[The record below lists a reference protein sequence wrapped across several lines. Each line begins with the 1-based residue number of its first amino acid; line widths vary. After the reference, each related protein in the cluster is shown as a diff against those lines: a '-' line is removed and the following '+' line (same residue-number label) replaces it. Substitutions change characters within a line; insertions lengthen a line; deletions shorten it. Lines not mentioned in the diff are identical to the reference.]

1 MFKRILIANRGEI
14 ALRIIRCCEEMGI
27 ETVIVYS
34 TEDKNSLPVILATK
48 SVCIGPADSKD
59 SYLNQVIIL
68 EAAKLTKCD
77 AIHPGYGF
85 LSENADF
92 AKKCEQSGIKF
103 IGPSSKIISQMG
115 DKQHARELMIKNG
128 VNVVPGSK
136 GIVKNYKDA
145 LSVAEIIGYPVL
157 IKASAGGGG
166 KGMRKA
172 FSANEMKDAFNCAQK
187 ETINAF
193 GNGDMYVEKLIINPK
208 HIEFQILADNY
219 GNIICFAEEISELS
233 KYRQI
238 ILITHQA
245 IIAAKAC
252 GYTNAGTVEFIV
264 DKNNNFYFIEMNT
277 RIQVEHPVTEM
288 ITGIDIIREQI
299 RVAANLKLSVS
310 NDDIKIQGHAIECR
324 INAKT
329 PGKVSF
335 LHFPAGQDIRI
346 ESYLYNGCVISP
358 IYDSMIAKIIVKG
371 KTRLEAVRKM
381 RRALKELV
389 IEGIKTNTEYMF
401 FLTYNRDFVNGNYDT
416 SFYEK
421 NNAEIMGLIKE

>member
-1 MFKRILIANRGEI
+1 
-14 ALRIIRCCEEMGI
+14 
-27 ETVIVYS
+27 
-34 TEDKNSLPVILATK
+34 
-48 SVCIGPADSKD
+48 
-59 SYLNQVIIL
+59 
-68 EAAKLTKCD
+68 
-77 AIHPGYGF
+77 
-85 LSENADF
+85 
-92 AKKCEQSGIKF
+92 
-103 IGPSSKIISQMG
+103 
-115 DKQHARELMIKNG
+115 
-128 VNVVPGSK
+128 
-136 GIVKNYKDA
+136 
-145 LSVAEIIGYPVL
+145 
-157 IKASAGGGG
+157 
-166 KGMRKA
+166 
-172 FSANEMKDAFNCAQK
+172 
-187 ETINAF
+187 
-193 GNGDMYVEKLIINPK
+193 
-208 HIEFQILADNY
+208 
-219 GNIICFAEEISELS
+219 
-233 KYRQI
+233 
-238 ILITHQA
+238 
-245 IIAAKAC
+245 
-252 GYTNAGTVEFIV
+252 
-264 DKNNNFYFIEMNT
+264 MNT

>member
-1 MFKRILIANRGEI
+1 MGE
-14 ALRIIRCCEEMGI
+14 
-27 ETVIVYS
+27 
-34 TEDKNSLPVILATK
+34 
-48 SVCIGPADSKD
+48 
-59 SYLNQVIIL
+59 
-68 EAAKLTKCD
+68 
-77 AIHPGYGF
+77 
-85 LSENADF
+85 
-92 AKKCEQSGIKF
+92 
-103 IGPSSKIISQMG
+103 
-115 DKQHARELMIKNG
+115 
-128 VNVVPGSK
+128 
-136 GIVKNYKDA
+136 
-145 LSVAEIIGYPVL
+145 
-157 IKASAGGGG
+157 
-166 KGMRKA
+166 
-172 FSANEMKDAFNCAQK
+172 
-187 ETINAF
+187 
-193 GNGDMYVEKLIINPK
+193 
-208 HIEFQILADNY
+208 
-219 GNIICFAEEISELS
+219 
-233 KYRQI
+233 
-238 ILITHQA
+238 QA

>member
-219 GNIICFAEEISELS
+219 GNIICLGERNCSIQRNNQKLLEETPSWQLPEELR
-233 KYRQI
+233 KKMGE
-238 ILITHQA
+238 QA

-264 DKNNNFYFIEMNT
+264 DKNNIYNVQPENILNF
-277 RIQVEHPVTEM
+277 Q
-288 ITGIDIIREQI
+288 
-299 RVAANLKLSVS
+299 
-310 NDDIKIQGHAIECR
+310 
-324 INAKT
+324 
-329 PGKVSF
+329 
-335 LHFPAGQDIRI
+335 
-346 ESYLYNGCVISP
+346 
-358 IYDSMIAKIIVKG
+358 
-371 KTRLEAVRKM
+371 
-381 RRALKELV
+381 
-389 IEGIKTNTEYMF
+389 
-401 FLTYNRDFVNGNYDT
+401 
-416 SFYEK
+416 
-421 NNAEIMGLIKE
+421 